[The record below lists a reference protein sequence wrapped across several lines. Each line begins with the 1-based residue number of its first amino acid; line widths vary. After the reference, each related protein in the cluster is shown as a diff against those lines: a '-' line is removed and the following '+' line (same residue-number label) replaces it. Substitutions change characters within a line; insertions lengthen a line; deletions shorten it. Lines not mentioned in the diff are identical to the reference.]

1 MKRSAAFSTLLFL
14 GLLSGCATSI
24 TYPNTHS
31 FEINGDVSEQ
41 VNKAREMITDYDAKG
56 DELAKQN
63 DQTALT
69 NIFWG
74 TTMVTAAVYKAP
86 KDVLSGLAIGAG
98 TSTITNGTFN
108 VPGQLGI
115 YQSAS
120 SALICIR
127 DAGERLERLRKT
139 AGVDSREG
147 VTSEKFTAHARLVT
161 HNPCREFEDNE
172 RQVLHQDP
180 PPSPMDIRLA
190 SQKTMACTAE
200 VPRLFQAMNSLSALA
215 NEAAAILPGR
225 QMADQL
231 QGLDRSVR
239 QKLRA
244 LLTVRS
250 ANDFKVDLSKL
261 LAAGEAEQKAKFAK
275 EDALSGTRSLQHIL
289 RMPTNANLNNVNA
302 QADYAAAVI
311 GFDGALTACRAG
323 AGI

>member
-1 MKRSAAFSTLLFL
+1 MLIKKAPDIRSSEITPKSVYLRRREFIQASAA
-14 GLLSGCATSI
+14 
-24 TYPNTHS
+24 
-31 FEINGDVSEQ
+31 
-41 VNKAREMITDYDAKG
+41 
-56 DELAKQN
+56 
-63 DQTALT
+63 AL
-69 NIFWG
+69 
-74 TTMVTAAVYKAP
+74 VAA
-86 KDVLSGLAIGAG
+86 G
-98 TSTITNGTFN
+98 F
-108 VPGQLGI
+108 
-115 YQSAS
+115 
-120 SALICIR
+120 
-127 DAGERLERLRKT
+127 
-139 AGVDSREG
+139 
-147 VTSEKFTAHARLVT
+147 
-161 HNPCREFEDNE
+161 
-172 RQVLHQDP
+172 
-180 PPSPMDIRLA
+180 PS
-190 SQKTMACTAE
+190 
-200 VPRLFQAMNSLSALA
+200 LA